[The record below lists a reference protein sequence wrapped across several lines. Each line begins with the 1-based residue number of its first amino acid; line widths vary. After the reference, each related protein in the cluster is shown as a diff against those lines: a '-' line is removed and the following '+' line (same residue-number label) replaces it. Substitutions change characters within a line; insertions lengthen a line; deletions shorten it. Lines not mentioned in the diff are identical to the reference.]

1 MATAPVQL
9 VVRSA
14 STAATFVVVVYV
26 VEHVGCVD
34 ITPAVAS
41 VCPFASV
48 TLGVIVGTASPYVTE
63 WLDAVIVTGFWLI
76 VTVPP

>member
-1 MATAPVQL
+1 MQL
-9 VVRSA
+9 VVRFA
-14 STAATFVVVVYV
+14 STAATCVAVVYV
-26 VEHVGCVD
+26 VEHVGCVV

-41 VCPFASV
+41 VWLLARV
-48 TLGVIVGTASPYVTE
+48 TLGVIAGTASPYVTV